1 MKSTT
6 SGPLRAL
13 LALVLSAA
21 LLLPGAASASAGSK
35 PSVGGSGAIVMDCQT
50 GEVYYEKNAD
60 TPRPAASMTKLM
72 SVYLVFEEIAA
83 GNLSLDSYVT
93 ASAYAA
99 GISNN
104 RAYSGLER
112 LKTGGRYQVDTL
124 LRLIMTASC
133 NGSVIV
139 LAEHIE
145 IGRASCRERV

>member
-72 SVYLVFEEIAA
+72 SVYLVFEDSAA
-83 GNLSLDSYVT
+83 GNLSLDS
-93 ASAYAA
+93 
-99 GISNN
+99 
-104 RAYSGLER
+104 
-112 LKTGGRYQVDTL
+112 
-124 LRLIMTASC
+124 
-133 NGSVIV
+133 
-139 LAEHIE
+139 
-145 IGRASCRERV
+145 